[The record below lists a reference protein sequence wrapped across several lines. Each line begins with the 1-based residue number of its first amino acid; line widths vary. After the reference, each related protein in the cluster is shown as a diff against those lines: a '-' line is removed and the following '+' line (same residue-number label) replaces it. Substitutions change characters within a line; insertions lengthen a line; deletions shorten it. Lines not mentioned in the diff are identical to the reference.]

1 MNVFRA
7 ALARDFWITGIAIA
21 RYIPRAFRVKQ
32 VDGSQFFTEE
42 KRQEYRRRVESVT
55 PNSRRQWG
63 TMEVDQMLHHL
74 NLACGGSQGFYDLP
88 DESYL
93 ISRTIFKWILVDWYP
108 EQPVGLRLPTG
119 FKIPHSQR
127 FEFAYEKSQLL
138 KILEVD
144 WNARTEDAWNSHPMF
159 GKMTPT
165 EWGKLLQ
172 ISQQVCLLVLI
183 AEKAC
188 LGGIGLPKDEVA
200 YWTKARILPRSEE
213 RIDLGPTVEHDSDS
227 ILLQYPVGFA
237 HGRPE
242 PVGIGVVLYRAAV
255 PVSVIYQIGWISED
269 KVDTVCRHVAHRGR
283 TGGRRS

>member
-7 ALARDFWITGIAIA
+7 ALTSDFWITGIVIV

-32 VDGSQFFTEE
+32 VDGDLFFTEE

-55 PNSRRQWG
+55 PDSQRQWG

-93 ISRTIFKWILVDWYP
+93 TSRTVFKWILVDWYP

-138 KILEVD
+138 KHLEAD
-144 WNARTEDAWNSHPMF
+144 WNAKTADAWKPHPMF

-172 ISQQVCLLVLI
+172 IHVDYHLRQFAVYGVSQRPRHLFS
-183 AEKAC
+183 A
-188 LGGIGLPKDEVA
+188 A
-200 YWTKARILPRSEE
+200 YLSAE
-213 RIDLGPTVEHDSDS
+213 RIK
-227 ILLQYPVGFA
+227 
-237 HGRPE
+237 
-242 PVGIGVVLYRAAV
+242 GVVKETKWFR
-255 PVSVIYQIGWISED
+255 ISYPM
-269 KVDTVCRHVAHRGR
+269 R
-283 TGGRRS
+283 